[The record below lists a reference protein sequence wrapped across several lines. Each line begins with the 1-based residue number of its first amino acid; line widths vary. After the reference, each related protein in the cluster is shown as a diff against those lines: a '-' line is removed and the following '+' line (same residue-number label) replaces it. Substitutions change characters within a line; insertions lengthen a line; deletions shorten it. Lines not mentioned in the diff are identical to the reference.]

1 MSATIQPA
9 AVVPL
14 RPAPPVAAQAF
25 RGGTGEAAK
34 PGPPAP
40 PGQPAASPVAAVVV
54 EPPPVSYD
62 PRERASR
69 VVAELERLAPPNA
82 SLRFRVDAESQQI
95 VVSVVDAE
103 TGDVLR
109 QIPSEEALAIA
120 KSLAET
126 GTGIVSDK
134 A

>member
-1 MSATIQPA
+1 MSTSIPNLTAMPARAPMPVQAPALRVVSAPPAEGTPRAAEPSTPPAVPAPQPA
-9 AVVPL
+9 
-14 RPAPPVAAQAF
+14 
-25 RGGTGEAAK
+25 T
-34 PGPPAP
+34 
-40 PGQPAASPVAAVVV
+40 
-54 EPPPVSYD
+54 D

-69 VVAELERLAPPNA
+69 VAAELARLAPPTS
-82 SLRFRVDAESQQI
+82 SLRFRVDPESDQV
-95 VVSVVDAE
+95 VVSVVDAS

>member
-1 MSATIQPA
+1 MSTSIPNLTAMPVRAPMPAQPPTLRVVSAEPAEGTPRASEPATPQAAPPPQPA
-9 AVVPL
+9 
-14 RPAPPVAAQAF
+14 
-25 RGGTGEAAK
+25 T
-34 PGPPAP
+34 
-40 PGQPAASPVAAVVV
+40 
-54 EPPPVSYD
+54 D

-69 VVAELERLAPPNA
+69 VAAELARLAPPTS
-82 SLRFRVDAESQQI
+82 SLRFRVDPESDQV
-95 VVSVVDAE
+95 VVSVVDAS

>member
-1 MSATIQPA
+1 MSTSIPNLTAMSGRAPLPA
-9 AVVPL
+9 AAPALRLVSAAPAEATQRAIEPAVVQA
-14 RPAPPVAAQAF
+14 PAPP
-25 RGGTGEAAK
+25 
-34 PGPPAP
+34 
-40 PGQPAASPVAAVVV
+40 QPAS
-54 EPPPVSYD
+54 D

-69 VVAELERLAPPNA
+69 VAAELARLAPPTS
-82 SLRFRVDAESQQI
+82 SLRFRVDPESDQV
-95 VVSVVDAE
+95 VVSVVDAS

>member
-1 MSATIQPA
+1 MSASIQPATVVPVRPATPVAPQAPRAAVVEPARPAMPAANGAPPPA
-9 AVVPL
+9 AVVE
-14 RPAPPVAAQAF
+14 PAP
-25 RGGTGEAAK
+25 EAA
-34 PGPPAP
+34 
-40 PGQPAASPVAAVVV
+40 
-54 EPPPVSYD
+54 D

-69 VVAELERLAPPNA
+69 VAAELERLAPPTA
-82 SLRFRVDAESQQI
+82 SLRFRVDPEAGQV

>member
-1 MSATIQPA
+1 MNTSIPNLSAVPA
-9 AVVPL
+9 RPAVPA
-14 RPAPPVAAQAF
+14 APPVLRVVAAP
-25 RGGTGEAAK
+25 AAEPAA
-34 PGPPAP
+34 PGSEPTPAP
-40 PGQPAASPVAAVVV
+40 KPV
-54 EPPPVSYD
+54 PPD

-69 VVAELERLAPPNA
+69 VAEELARLAPPTSA
-82 SLRFRVDAESQQI
+82 LRFRVDPDSDQV
-95 VVSVVDAE
+95 VVSVVDAR

-126 GTGIVSDK
+126 GTGIVSDR